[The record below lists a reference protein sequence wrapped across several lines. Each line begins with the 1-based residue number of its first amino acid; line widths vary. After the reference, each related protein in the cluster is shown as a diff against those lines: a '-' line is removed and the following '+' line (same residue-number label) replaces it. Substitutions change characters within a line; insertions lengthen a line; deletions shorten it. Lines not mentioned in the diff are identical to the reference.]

1 MNLSVQ
7 LYTVREA
14 AREDL
19 PGTLA
24 RLAEL
29 GLTRVEPFD
38 LLGFGPALADA
49 LQSSGL
55 TAPTTHQGFIGR
67 PENELDQLFA
77 TASSMGIGT
86 VIDPHV
92 PTERWQSTEDVA
104 ATAEA
109 LNAASRIAVN
119 HGVTVGYHNHA
130 HEIASRLEGVTALE
144 YFAGLLAD
152 DVVLEV
158 DAYWVAVGGEDP
170 LALIERLGSRVVA
183 VHVKDGPGTAEV
195 KDQVAVGQ
203 GSQPIAEL
211 VAATPGALH
220 VIELDDC
227 RGDRF
232 QAVADSV
239 AFLQQLADQQD
250 AR

>member
-19 PGTLA
+19 PGTLQ
-24 RLAEL
+24 RLADL

-38 LLGFGPALADA
+38 LLGFGPALGDA
-49 LQSSGL
+49 LRSSGL
-55 TAPTTHQGFIGR
+55 SAPTTHQGFLGK
-67 PENELDQLFA
+67 EESELDALFS
-77 TASSMGIGT
+77 TASSLGVGT
-86 VIDPHV
+86 VIDPMV
-92 PTERWQSTEDVA
+92 AADRWQRAEDVA

-109 LNAASRIAVN
+109 LNAASRVA
-119 HGVTVGYHNHA
+119 GRYGMTVGYHNHA
-130 HEIASRLEGVTALE
+130 HEISSRLEGRTALE
-144 YFAGLLAD
+144 HFAGLLAD

-170 LALIERLGSRVVA
+170 LALLQRLGSRVVA
-183 VHVKDGPGTAEV
+183 VHVKDGPGTPDV
-195 KDQVAVGQ
+195 LDQVAVGQ
-203 GSQPIAEL
+203 GSQPVAEL
-211 VAATPGALH
+211 VAATPDALH

-239 AFLQQLADQQD
+239 TFLNGLAEQGT